1 MVDSVGAKPFT
12 VGERGVGRIDRTPAV
27 RATETAKPSV
37 AQASATGL
45 RGVARDLASA
55 PPVDNDRVARIRQ
68 AIANGTFPISP
79 ATIADRLLA
88 FKMNWNGNDQA

>member
-1 MVDSVGAKPFT
+1 MVDSVGVKPFT
-12 VGERGVGRIDRTPAV
+12 VGGSIGRIDRATPA
-27 RATETAKPSV
+27 RTIDTARPPV
-37 AQASATGL
+37 AQAPATSL
-45 RGVARDLASA
+45 RSMARDLAAA
-55 PPVDNDRVARIRQ
+55 PPVDTDRVSRIRQ

>member
-12 VGERGVGRIDRTPAV
+12 VGERSIGRVDRAPAPRAID
-27 RATETAKPSV
+27 TAKPPV
-37 AQASATGL
+37 TQAPAPSL
-45 RGVARDLASA
+45 RGIARELASA
-55 PPVDNDRVARIRQ
+55 PPVDSDRVSRIRQ
-68 AIANGTFPISP
+68 AIANDTFPILP

>member
-1 MVDSVGAKPFT
+1 MVDSVGAKPFN
-12 VGERGVGRIDRTPAV
+12 VGGSIARIDRAPAP
-27 RATETAKPSV
+27 RAIDTARPPV
-37 AQASATGL
+37 AQAPAPSL
-45 RGVARDLASA
+45 RGVARELGAA
-55 PPVDNDRVARIRQ
+55 PPVDSDRVSRIRQ

>member
-1 MVDSVGAKPFT
+1 MVDSVGGKPFN
-12 VGERGVGRIDRTPAV
+12 VGAGIGRVERVGPLRAVAVPV
-27 RATETAKPSV
+27 RAETGPP
-37 AQASATGL
+37 ATGM
-45 RGVARDLASA
+45 RQIARDLAGA
-55 PPVDNDRVARIRQ
+55 PPVNSDRVARIRQ

>member
-1 MVDSVGAKPFT
+1 MVETVAGKVSGGGSVTRVQPATAATPPIAVRQPAPERTTDSVSLSVLAQLAGKPP
-12 VGERGVGRIDRTPAV
+12 IDEA
-27 RATETAKPSV
+27 
-37 AQASATGL
+37 
-45 RGVARDLASA
+45 
-55 PPVDNDRVARIRQ
+55 RVAEIKK